1 MLFYY
6 PGNRKSVREQDKS
19 GAHCGTPTSPSLSVN
34 PTLKKDLTVSM
45 VVHACLKGVVKQLGR
60 GPPSLQM
67 LDSISSLTESSNP
80 RGCVACSEKYLGQGK
95 ETTQTGFAKLCKCSV
110 LTCPPDTAKKP
121 GPHWLQ
127 VTPPS
132 HKQIWEPCP
141 ERWKTGNGK
150 QEWSRKHPE
159 LQSSIGS
166 TMSSGSLDGG
176 MIDEPLREAFVSSPI
191 IISSL
196 GNNSSCGRASH
207 LNLRTNIS
215 WKQLCCLSPSC
226 LIAMVKHKVQ
236 EESSSPESLILKKR
250 SDCFLKKRK
259 NFTLLRTSTSW
270 FLLYV
275 RTVSTLYG

>member
-1 MLFYY
+1 MCGLQREV
-6 PGNRKSVREQDKS
+6 PGAGQGNNTNRICKALQVL
-19 GAHCGTPTSPSLSVN
+19 GAHLPPRHC
-34 PTLKKDLTVSM
+34 KKT
-45 VVHACLKGVVKQLGR
+45 R
-60 GPPSLQM
+60 
-67 LDSISSLTESSNP
+67 SSLTAGE
-80 RGCVACSEKYLGQGK
+80 
-95 ETTQTGFAKLCKCSV
+95 
-110 LTCPPDTAKKP
+110 
-121 GPHWLQ
+121 
-127 VTPPS
+127 TPPS
-132 HKQIWEPCP
+132 YKQIWEPCP

-226 LIAMVKHKVQ
+226 LIATVKHKVQ